1 MEVDGRFEVYPYYDD
16 LGGQTLRLVAG
27 QKEWKVEYLPGID
40 SGARITSIQ
49 WQIVAKEDSDDNYKY
64 IIEANVG
71 REENWNASVANFIT
85 EMLRTINHEESKIFI
100 IGGIC
105 DNVRKLPERSGGTG
119 VGQQ

>member
-71 REENWNASVANFIT
+71 REEN
-85 EMLRTINHEESKIFI
+85 
-100 IGGIC
+100 
-105 DNVRKLPERSGGTG
+105 
-119 VGQQ
+119 